1 MNDLLLRV
9 AGLNANERRGNCQ
22 LHCGSTNRS
31 SAPSWLCTRLH
42 YKQTRPSLQQ
52 QPFRQESLFPDSGHL
67 SPKFKEVETGDR
79 NTLNQQGEEAP
90 QRFKR
95 AIQKV
100 ESLRMASLSSSLW
113 NETTTSVYQYLGFK
127 VQKIYP
133 FHDNWNTA
141 CFVILLLFIF
151 TVVSLAVLAFLY
163 EVFDCCCCVKNKTV
177 KDLKSEP
184 NPLRSMMDNIRKRE
198 IEVV

>member
-1 MNDLLLRV
+1 M
-9 AGLNANERRGNCQ
+9 
-22 LHCGSTNRS
+22 
-31 SAPSWLCTRLH
+31 CTGLH
-42 YKQTRPSLQQ
+42 YKQTIPSLQQ
-52 QPFRQESLFPDSGHL
+52 QPSD
-67 SPKFKEVETGDR
+67 K
-79 NTLNQQGEEAP
+79 
-90 QRFKR
+90 RFKR
-95 AIQKV
+95 TIQEV

-113 NETTTSVYQYLGFK
+113 NETTTSVYQYLGFQ

-151 TVVSLAVLAFLY
+151 TVASLVVLAFLY
-163 EVFDCCCCVKNKTV
+163 EVLDCCCCVKNKTV
-177 KDLKSEP
+177 KDVKSEP